1 VGYKARLP
9 RTTTTRFFKRSASTQ
24 PSMHRFC
31 HSCGTALVNG
41 ATCSACGTSVDSGVA
56 PTELGNHSGA
66 VSVSIAADKRR
77 RVRLGLTVAALG
89 VLLIGIVVV
98 LANRSSPPKS
108 SPTVDSRQDEK
119 AMIGHGEKPSPVVK
133 QSPEVL
139 PPIVKPRNDSQ
150 NQVASPT
157 QPANEEANKS
167 KVRAD
172 GSQPRS
178 TNSTTRSADHPSFL
192 QFEAGVR
199 LWIRVNSITRQPDG
213 SFSFR
218 GTLLQPI
225 TLAGPVS
232 LDQSTELVGSG
243 TVNGGHVTVSVTGFT
258 VRGENYGLRQA
269 ASGVIRKPGSG
280 PGVELNLG
288 KVLEMWLVSASV
300 YEKTRPTGD

>member
-1 VGYKARLP
+1 
-9 RTTTTRFFKRSASTQ
+9 
-24 PSMHRFC
+24 M
-31 HSCGTALVNG
+31 NG

>member
-1 VGYKARLP
+1 
-9 RTTTTRFFKRSASTQ
+9 
-24 PSMHRFC
+24 
-31 HSCGTALVNG
+31 
-41 ATCSACGTSVDSGVA
+41 
-56 PTELGNHSGA
+56 
-66 VSVSIAADKRR
+66 
-77 RVRLGLTVAALG
+77 
-89 VLLIGIVVV
+89 
-98 LANRSSPPKS
+98 
-108 SPTVDSRQDEK
+108 
-119 AMIGHGEKPSPVVK
+119 MIGHGEKPSPVVK

-139 PPIVKPRNDSQ
+139 PPIVKPPNESQ
-150 NQVASPT
+150 NQVASPA
-157 QPANEEANKS
+157 QPANEETNKS
-167 KVRAD
+167 EARAD

-178 TNSTTRSADHPSFL
+178 TSSTTRSADHPPLL

-199 LWIRVNSITRQPDG
+199 LFILVNSMTRQPDG

-243 TVNGGHVTVSVTGFT
+243 TVNGGHVASVAGFT

-280 PGVELNLG
+280 PVVELSLG

-300 YEKTRPTGD
+300 YEKARPTGLKSQVATLPTNGR

>member
-1 VGYKARLP
+1 LGDHIDIILLCNQRGQSSFGNAVKLKALYP
-9 RTTTTRFFKRSASTQ
+9 DAQIIAIGSG
-24 PSMHRFC
+24 MHDE
-31 HSCGTALVNG
+31 TIL
-41 ATCSACGTSVDSGVA
+41 
-56 PTELGNHSGA
+56 
-66 VSVSIAADKRR
+66 
-77 RVRLGLTVAALG
+77 AALAFG
-89 VLLIGIVVV
+89 
-98 LANRSSPPKS
+98 ANRSSPPKKN
-108 SPTVDSRQDEK
+108 PTTDSRQEEK
-119 AMIGHGEKPSPVVK
+119 ALIGHGEKPSPVVK

-150 NQVASPT
+150 NQVASPA

-167 KVRAD
+167 EVRAD

-199 LWIRVNSITRQPDG
+199 PWIRVNSMTRQPDG

-280 PGVELNLG
+280 PAVELNLG